1 MKSTNSHFWKYNIF
15 ASIVLLM
22 FLIFANFY
30 GLFTDR
36 FYFLKIEN
44 YLFPVLTIIHF
55 VYMYVIRF
63 KIVEKD
69 YPDIQM
75 RNLEYCFYIVV
86 VYYLYRIIDLSLL
99 LYIYDRTEGLVLPTT
114 FLPATTTIL
123 SAYVVLLLLALH
135 LFKIRSE
142 RIGFY
147 QIDYY
152 SEENL
157 DVWP

>member
-1 MKSTNSHFWKYNIF
+1 MKSTNSHSWKYNIG
-15 ASIVLLM
+15 ASIVLLI

-63 KIVEKD
+63 KIVEND
-69 YPDIQM
+69 YPDVQM
-75 RNLEYCFYIVV
+75 RNLEYCFYIVAI
-86 VYYLYRIIDLSLL
+86 YYLYRIIDLGLL
-99 LYIYDRTEGLVLPTT
+99 LYIYDRTDGLILPAT
-114 FLPATTTIL
+114 FLPATIGIL
-123 SAYVVLLLLALH
+123 SAYAILLILSLN
-135 LFKIRSE
+135 LFIIRSK

>member
-1 MKSTNSHFWKYNIF
+1 MKSTNSHSWKYNIF
-15 ASIVLLM
+15 ASILLLM

-63 KIVEKD
+63 KIVEND

-75 RNLEYCFYIVV
+75 RNLEYCFYVV
-86 VYYLYRIIDLSLL
+86 TVYYLYRIIDLSLL
-99 LYIYDRTEGLVLPTT
+99 LYIYDKSEDLVIPTS
-114 FLPATTTIL
+114 FLPATIAIL
-123 SAYVVLLLLALH
+123 VAYAVLLALALH
-135 LFKIRSE
+135 LFRIRSK